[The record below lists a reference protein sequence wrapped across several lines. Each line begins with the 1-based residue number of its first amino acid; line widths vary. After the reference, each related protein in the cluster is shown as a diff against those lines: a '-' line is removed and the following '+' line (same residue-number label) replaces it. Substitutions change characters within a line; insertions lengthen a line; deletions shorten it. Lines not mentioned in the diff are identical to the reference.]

1 VRGGKGKGVGK
12 WVSSPAYRAVVET
25 VIEGRKNAGLTQ
37 RALADALGKPPSFVA
52 KIEQRER
59 RLDLVEFV
67 AIARALG
74 IREADL
80 FRKAVAAL
88 PMNIEI

>member
-1 VRGGKGKGVGK
+1 M
-12 WVSSPAYRAVVET
+12 SSPSYRAVIET
-25 VIEGRKNAGLTQ
+25 VIEARKKAGLTQ
-37 RALADALGKPPSFVA
+37 RALAEALGKPPSFVA

-67 AIARALG
+67 AIARALR
-74 IREADL
+74 IKEVDL

-88 PMNIEI
+88 PKQVEI